1 MLERSNLMET
11 LIYGVILLTLGWI
24 SGGIFE
30 SLVQAIRNDRLS
42 QARRRAYDAEGL
54 LENVY
59 TSKADVAFVVRQWE
73 KVIELAEKA
82 NRYQSADFAEERIE
96 WIKRNYR

>member
-1 MLERSNLMET
+1 MFET
-11 LIYGVILLTLGWI
+11 VIYAVVLLVLGWMC
-24 SGGIFE
+24 GGICE
-30 SLVQAIRNDRLS
+30 SLVQALRNDRLS
-42 QARRRAYDAEGL
+42 QARRRAYDAEHL
-54 LENVY
+54 LANVY

>member
-1 MLERSNLMET
+1 MFET
-11 LIYGVILLTLGWI
+11 IVYGLLVLALGWI

-42 QARRRAYDAEGL
+42 QARRRAYLAEEL
-54 LENVY
+54 LDNLY

-82 NRYQSADFAEERIE
+82 NRYQSADFAEDRIE